1 MRRPRLTP
9 LLYTLYRRGERL
21 SQGLRRRVT
30 EAGWFMLMTCFVIG
44 LSGVDTQ
51 WSLHHQIFAILF
63 MVIALAILGLVI
75 MRHPQIM
82 VQRRCPRYATAGEE
96 LRFPVV
102 LKNLAQR
109 SYHGLRL
116 REWMT
121 EVLPSRKEFVDRP
134 EPREKERNLF
144 DRTFVYYRWLWLVET
159 KRLASG
165 MTSEEF
171 DIGPGATKRVTVRL
185 RPNRRG
191 LLTLR
196 NLRVLKKD
204 PFGLFQRALSV
215 SEDRSSL
222 LILPRRYPIPKLELP
237 GQQTLDDVGAGL
249 VASALGQSEDFIGLR
264 DYRPGDPVR
273 HIHWRS
279 WARLNRP
286 VVKEFEEEYVPRFA
300 LGLDSTLLPD
310 QDTEVFEEAV
320 SVAASFVS
328 GVESNRAA
336 LDCLF
341 AGDHAYQYVQSG
353 SGASRATEKMLEVLA
368 TIEPTH
374 DIGSL
379 DAMRER
385 MQGQASTL
393 SAAILIFTDWCGKR
407 AEFVKALGARGVH
420 TIVLVVTEDRRES
433 LPGLTFLPIGEIE
446 GLLASLPLS
455 LQPSSA
461 AAIA

>member
-1 MRRPRLTP
+1 
-9 LLYTLYRRGERL
+9 
-21 SQGLRRRVT
+21 
-30 EAGWFMLMTCFVIG
+30 
-44 LSGVDTQ
+44 
-51 WSLHHQIFAILF
+51 
-63 MVIALAILGLVI
+63 
-75 MRHPQIM
+75 
-82 VQRRCPRYATAGEE
+82 
-96 LRFPVV
+96 
-102 LKNLAQR
+102 
-109 SYHGLRL
+109 
-116 REWMT
+116 MT